1 MARARSR
8 RSSGLFRPVTFTP
21 RRLLALATLTLSIV
35 GGGAFLQGRVVSV
48 ADGDTVTVFV
58 GKDGMTTVRLYGVD
72 CPESTQRGGR
82 AATETTRSLA
92 FLREVRV
99 EVLDTDR
106 YGRDVALVHLPDGV
120 ILNEE
125 LLRQGQAWVYT
136 AYCNR
141 PRCLAWKALERTAK
155 AEKKGLWQDA
165 DPLPPWKWRERNRR

>member
-8 RSSGLFRPVTFTP
+8 RSFGLFRPVTFTP

-58 GKDGMTTVRLYGVD
+58 GKDGMTTVRLYGID
-72 CPESTQRGGR
+72 SPEGAQRGGR
-82 AATETTRSLA
+82 TATETTRSLV

-106 YGRDVALVHLPDGV
+106 YGRDVALVHLPDGT

-141 PRCLAWKALERTAK
+141 PRCLTWKTLERTARE
-155 AEKKGLWQDA
+155 EKKGLWQDA
-165 DPLPPWKWRERNRR
+165 MAG